1 MKELTTDE
9 MSSLKGGQPF
19 NIAALVAVDNV
30 AAAVPVAINSGA
42 QIADQGALA
51 NSGNQA
57 ATIIQLANSGSFNDF

>member
-30 AAAVPVAINSGA
+30 AAAVPVNINSGVQDVGQLA
-42 QIADQGALA
+42 VAAAGNQVASITQIA
-51 NSGNQA
+51 NSGV
-57 ATIIQLANSGSFNDF
+57 LDL